1 MEKILFIHGLG
12 SDKNSDT
19 GKMVKEILKDYGT
32 VDAETY
38 NLTDLGSTFRK
49 IYDKIN
55 YEDYTMVIGHS
66 FGGFYT
72 LLTNT
77 FSKKLKKIVIN
88 PCVLPSVEI
97 PKLTTVD
104 PTFRETFE
112 EYEQYFSPEFLLAK
126 ADDNF
131 GIFGRDDPLFSYR
144 SLYNAFFN
152 NCGNTAFVPG
162 EHKLSFEELE
172 NALDVAMQYFGI
184 NPETRLEERTDRK
197 VEVQFEDTA
206 EATDFKNEMEDR
218 FGVKSKSKY
227 QVPVGHGRDGGHVYV
242 QSNFREE
249 RLQERFVNIFT
260 KKPEDFFKLQK
271 YKQTVYDMIQNGY
284 KSIGGAAGLGDVDD
298 LVNDS
303 DFWKLNL
310 KNGKVEGV
318 VVYTMKRGGRKVQY
332 LTADPSE
339 EGKQALY
346 DIIKDDCRLKDREA
360 WAEVSGKVEHI
371 YRKYGE
377 ATPVLAKEVEQLLY
391 DKNDIQPDPTNK
403 FYYFRHIGDPAKDEN
418 GNDIKDSNLH
428 QKITMGNLPK
438 YFFKDYKDFVEV
450 WDRINNVKVA
460 TFYGDSRLDQARAFA
475 AKHK

>member
-38 NLTDLGSTFRK
+38 NLTDLGNTFK
-49 IYDKIN
+49 KLYDKIN

-88 PCVLPSVEI
+88 PCVLPSIEI
-97 PKLTTVD
+97 PKLTSVD
-104 PTFRETFE
+104 PDFRETFE

-172 NALDVAMQYFGI
+172 NALEVAMQYFGI
-184 NPETRLEERTDRK
+184 SPETKLEERTDRK

-318 VVYTMKRGGRKVQY
+318 VVYTMKRGGRKV
-332 LTADPSE
+332 
-339 EGKQALY
+339 
-346 DIIKDDCRLKDREA
+346 
-360 WAEVSGKVEHI
+360 
-371 YRKYGE
+371 
-377 ATPVLAKEVEQLLY
+377 
-391 DKNDIQPDPTNK
+391 
-403 FYYFRHIGDPAKDEN
+403 
-418 GNDIKDSNLH
+418 
-428 QKITMGNLPK
+428 
-438 YFFKDYKDFVEV
+438 
-450 WDRINNVKVA
+450 
-460 TFYGDSRLDQARAFA
+460 
-475 AKHK
+475 

>member
-12 SDKNSDT
+12 SNKNSDT

-38 NLTDLGSTFRK
+38 DLLDIGTTFRK
-49 IYDKIN
+49 LYDKIN
-55 YEDYTMVIGHS
+55 YEDYTMVVGHS

-88 PCVLPSVEI
+88 PCMIPSIEI
-97 PKLTTVD
+97 PKLTDVNVD
-104 PTFRETFE
+104 FRETFR
-112 EYEQYFSPEFLLAK
+112 EYEKYFRPELLENQAVN
-126 ADDNF
+126 NF
-131 GIFGRDDPLFSYR
+131 GIFGRDDELFSYR
-144 SLYNAFFN
+144 NFYDSLFH

-162 EHKLSFEELE
+162 KHKLPFNELE
-172 NALDVAMQYFGI
+172 RGLEVAVQYLKLSPA
-184 NPETRLEERTDRK
+184 NRQP
-197 VEVQFEDTA
+197 
-206 EATDFKNEMEDR
+206 
-218 FGVKSKSKY
+218 
-227 QVPVGHGRDGGHVYV
+227 
-242 QSNFREE
+242 NFREG

-260 KKPEDFFKLQK
+260 KRPEDFFKLQK
-271 YKQTVYDMIQNGY
+271 YKQVVYDMIQNGY
-284 KSIGGAAGLGDVDD
+284 KSIGGAAGLGDADD

-303 DFWKLNL
+303 DFWKLNV
-310 KNGKVEGV
+310 KDGKVRSV

-332 LTADPSE
+332 LTADPSA

-346 DIIKDDCRLKDREA
+346 DTIKDDCRLKDREA

-371 YRKYGE
+371 YKKYGE
-377 ATPVLAKEVEQLLY
+377 TTPVLAREVQQLLY
-391 DKNDIQPDPTNK
+391 DKTDIQPDPTDEVH
-403 FYYFRHIGDPAKDEN
+403 YFRHIGDPEKDEN

-428 QKITMGNLPK
+428 QKVTMGNLPK

-475 AKHK
+475 ERHK